1 MRKARKERIRTRK
14 RGNEGT
20 KLGEDY
26 RAIQLVECY
35 FRRSQRDSIH
45 TEGDSLLPQR
55 SSRGETG
62 RQRIMFVENRKDD
75 DGRLLN
81 NHRLTSLLFYSERDA
96 CIACIHFVKVHR

>member
-1 MRKARKERIRTRK
+1 MCVFVSQIRREWEKKERKGQGMRKARKERIRTRK

-62 RQRIMFVENRKDD
+62 RQRKNTKELCSSRTAKTTMGAF
-75 DGRLLN
+75 
-81 NHRLTSLLFYSERDA
+81 
-96 CIACIHFVKVHR
+96 